1 MKDPINKLILKDLYS
16 NIKDIQD
23 FPTKGV
29 LFKDI
34 LPLIMDDR
42 LRGNLIH
49 MLEKTIPDNVTCIV
63 APESRGFLLGVLV
76 ANALNLKFVPIR
88 KPGKLPGEVRVKSY
102 DTEYS
107 SDTLEM
113 QVGVL
118 EEKDI
123 CWFIDDVFA
132 TGGTYQAVESLVN
145 AEAHLQGGTV
155 LLDIFD
161 NRNVYVVELFE
172 GIKGDSDD
180 ESRD

>member
-1 MKDPINKLILKDLYS
+1 MNDPINKIILKDLYN

-49 MLEKTIPDNVTCIV
+49 MLSKTVPSDVTCIV
-63 APESRGFLLGVLV
+63 APESRGFLLGILL
-76 ANALNLKFVPIR
+76 ADELNIKFVPIR

-118 EEKDI
+118 DEKDI

-132 TGGTYQAVESLVN
+132 TGGTYHAVECLVN
-145 AEAHLQGGTV
+145 AEAHLVGGTV

-161 NRNVYVVELFE
+161 NRNVYVTELFE
-172 GIKGDSDD
+172 GIKGETND
-180 ESRD
+180 EDRN